1 MIFLHGKEVFH
12 AAFFY
17 ARLSGDLVS
26 GQSCLEKFAS
36 VSSRS
41 VLKGAIQSFFAAQ
54 NKIFPREI
62 LPKQGR
68 KINERR
74 SG

>member
-41 VLKGAIQSFFAAQ
+41 ILENVLKSFFASQ